1 MLKMRLLQI
10 HRWITLILSIPLAVL
25 ILTGIILS
33 VEPIVTGSATP
44 PSPITADTLHAVLAK
59 HDPQGKAGSLV
70 VRSYAGTVSLGAG
83 RNDMIN
89 VDLASNER
97 VGSPGVLADI
107 FSTSRRLH
115 EHLIEGLG
123 WLVMVSTIALLGLIV
138 IGILMGWPRL
148 RNSLSGWH
156 RATGWFLLP
165 LLILSPLTGLC
176 LLFGVT
182 FTTAPRPIA
191 VTPPVALAEAVRIVG
206 ANHDLATVNW
216 IRPRGGVM
224 LARLAD
230 GGEMRAFAVTREGL
244 VPTAR
249 NWPRLIHEGN
259 WASIFPALL
268 NLLVAAAL
276 LLLLTTGIWMWAR
289 RKFRRPVR
297 A

>member
-33 VEPIVTGSATP
+33 VEPIVTASAP
-44 PSPITADTLHAVLAK
+44 PSPITADALQTVLAK

-70 VRSYAGTVSLGAG
+70 VRSYAGTVSLGG
-83 RNDMIN
+83 RSNMIN

-115 EHLIEGLG
+115 EHLIDGLG

-138 IGILMGWPRL
+138 IGLLMGWPRL

-156 RATGWFLLP
+156 KATGWFLLP

-182 FTTAPRPIA
+182 FAAAPQPAAGGPIA
-191 VTPPVALAEAVRIVG
+191 LADAVRIVG
-206 ANHDLATVNW
+206 ANRDLATVSW

-224 LARLAD
+224 LARLDD
-230 GGEMRAFAVTREGL
+230 GGEMRAFAVTRDGL
-244 VPTAR
+244 VPTVR

-259 WASIFPALL
+259 WASTFPALL
-268 NLLVAAAL
+268 NLLVACAL
-276 LLLLTTGIWMWAR
+276 LLLLTTGIWIWAR
-289 RKFRRPVR
+289 RKFRRRPVR